1 MTWIKRFALL
11 CAALAAVA
19 LAAPATPALALSK
32 TEVQKRIASA
42 LLRAG
47 SSSGA
52 LVTDL
57 TTGERLYAARADL
70 ARVPAS
76 NEKLYTTATILG
88 RFGALARFNTEL
100 FASGVVD
107 EDGLL
112 DGDLILRGGG
122 DPSFSGEDIDSLG
135 RAIRRAGITAVTGG
149 IVGDESRFDKRRG
162 GPASGWSIDGYI
174 GGSLG
179 ALVLNRGSG
188 DYGNPG
194 LAAASALSKELR
206 GLKID
211 RGRKARTGL
220 IPAGAK
226 RISLLRSPTVSGLI
240 EVINT
245 ASDNFYAEMLVKNLG
260 ARFAKSG
267 STTAGAA
274 VIRSYLKRFGISPQI
289 SDGSGLSRGNRTSPR
304 ELVALLAAMHESPQ
318 RAAFEGSLAVAGR
331 TGTLAG
337 RMKGSAAEGACRGK
351 TGTLSDVSGL
361 SGLCTS
367 KNGHV
372 IVFSMLMNSVSPA
385 SARSLQDRAVQAI
398 ANFNG

>member
-11 CAALAAVA
+11 CAALAGVA
-19 LAAPATPALALSK
+19 SASSAAPALALSK
-32 TEVQKRIASA
+32 LEVQKRIAAA
-42 LLRAG
+42 LLRSG

-57 TTGERLYAARADL
+57 TAGEPLYAARADL
-70 ARVPAS
+70 ARIPAS
-76 NEKLYTTATILG
+76 NEKLYTTATALG
-88 RFGALARFNTEL
+88 RFGPLARFSTEL
-100 FASGVVD
+100 VASGAID
-107 EDGLL
+107 ENGVL

-122 DPSFSGEDIDSLG
+122 DPSFGDEDIDSLV
-135 RAIRRAGITAVTGG
+135 RAVQRAGIEAVTGG
-149 IVGDESRFDKRRG
+149 IVGDESRFDNRRG
-162 GPASGWSIDGYI
+162 GPASGWSVDGYI

-194 LAAASALSKELR
+194 LAASSALSKEL
-206 GLKID
+206 GKLKID

-220 IPAGAK
+220 TPAGAK
-226 RISLLRSPTVSGLI
+226 RISLLRSPTVSDLI
-240 EVINT
+240 EVTNT
-245 ASDNFYAEMLVKNLG
+245 ASDNFYAEMLAKNLG

-274 VIRSYLKRFGISPQI
+274 VMRSYLRRFGISPQI

-304 ELVALLAAMHESPQ
+304 ELVALLAAMHEGPQ
-318 RAAFEGSLAVAGR
+318 RAAFEDSLAVAGR
-331 TGTLAG
+331 SGTLAG
-337 RMKGSAAEGACRGK
+337 RMNGSAAEGASRGK

-361 SGLCTS
+361 SGLCTA

-372 IVFSMLMNSVSPA
+372 IVFSILMNSVSPA
-385 SARSLQDRAVQAI
+385 GARSLQDRAVKAI
-398 ANFNG
+398 ANYND

>member
-19 LAAPATPALALSK
+19 SAAPAPPALALSK
-32 TEVQKRIASA
+32 TEVQKRIGSA

-52 LVTDL
+52 LVADL

-88 RFGALARFNTEL
+88 RFGAQARFNTEL

-135 RAIRRAGITAVTGG
+135 RAVQRAGITAVTGG

-162 GPASGWSIDGYI
+162 GPASGWSVDGYI

-194 LAAASALSKELR
+194 LAAANALSRELR
-206 GLKID
+206 GLEIE

-220 IPAGAK
+220 TPAGAK

-240 EVINT
+240 EVTNT
-245 ASDNFYAEMLVKNLG
+245 ASDNFYAEMLIKNLG
-260 ARFAKSG
+260 ARFANSG

-274 VIRSYLKRFGISPQI
+274 VMRSYLKRFGIRPQI

-304 ELVALLAAMHESPQ
+304 ELVALLTAMHESPQ

-331 TGTLAG
+331 SGTLAG
-337 RMKGSAAEGACRGK
+337 R
-351 TGTLSDVSGL
+351 
-361 SGLCTS
+361 
-367 KNGHV
+367 
-372 IVFSMLMNSVSPA
+372 MNSVSPA
-385 SARSLQDRAVQAI
+385 SARSLQDRAVKAI
-398 ANFNG
+398 ANLSG